1 MTQARASN
9 SRPDAGIVH
18 FEHRGYNQ
26 RSELVALCVRAAL
39 MRRRPAE

>member
-1 MTQARASN
+1 MAAARASG

-26 RSELVALCVRAAL
+26 RDELVALCLRAAL
-39 MRRRPAE
+39 MHRRPAA